1 MISEIDPLVMP
12 FDKLIVTTSKRE
24 YREVMRDWGAEPA
37 VLSNCFGNTS
47 TVDGE
52 GCVVWISKKVKGSD
66 LCGLAAHEAVHA
78 AMDLLAM
85 IGENSPADEELAYMV
100 QTITV
105 GILDACTGAKA
116 DSEGSHV

>member
-24 YREVMRDWGAEPA
+24 YRKSMRNWGAEPA
-37 VLSNCFGNTS
+37 RLSNCYGNTS
-47 TVDGE
+47 TVGGK
-52 GCVVWISKKVKGSD
+52 GCVVWISKRVKGSD

-78 AMDLLAM
+78 AIDLLAM

-105 GILDACTGAKA
+105 GILDVCAGAKV
-116 DSEGSHV
+116 DSEGSSV